1 MAEAI
6 HADAW
11 YPAMQTRPV
20 RKRPAWKGALRVFP
34 PYGAARSSPVVG
46 WMAEAIHASAASGQ
60 TDEAYP

>member
-6 HADAW
+6 HANAASGQADEGC
-11 YPAMQTRPV
+11 PQTSCV
-20 RKRPAWKGALRVFP
+20 EKRFARFP